1 MQGQNLRALHLE
13 GKVLTS
19 GLPEKSHLL
28 NLNSFEMMKYLFFF
42 FLVSRCRKNKR
53 LKWGILWWSRL

>member
-42 FLVSRCRKNKR
+42 F
-53 LKWGILWWSRL
+53 WSHAAGKTKG